1 MVTSVT
7 MTTIALSA
15 APAYMSRT
23 ALRTDDGGS
32 ARDGSGIPGED
43 G

>member
-1 MVTSVT
+1 MVTRVT

-23 ALRTDDGGS
+23 ALRTDAGGS
-32 ARDGSGIPGED
+32 ARAGSASGGTDG
-43 G
+43 